1 MTNETFIESARKL
14 TAPER
19 REIMARLLVE
29 QATEEFGT
37 IWKSVRFDKKLR
49 VVAYAG
55 EQEKF
60 VADLRELLKNG
71 ALIRIENQSDGTC
84 EIYGRERTFYATMSE
99 KREFVALLGS
109 WLPNKPPREISL
121 TETS

>member
-1 MTNETFIESARKL
+1 MMNETFIESAQKL

-19 REIMARLLVE
+19 REIMARLLAE

-37 IWKSVRFDKKLR
+37 IWKSVRFDEKLR
-49 VVAYAG
+49 VVAYAA

-60 VADLRELLKNG
+60 VVDLRELLKNG

-84 EIYGRERTFYATMSE
+84 EIYGKERTFYATMSE
-99 KREFVALLGS
+99 KKGFVALLGS
-109 WLPNKPPREISL
+109 WLPNEPPREIFL
-121 TETS
+121 TEIS